1 MNVLVVAFD
10 VALFMVA
17 VVVLGLEAPYWGYRV
32 IQGIRVYSKFRGTRL
47 VTCPETHKPAVVEV
61 AARSMGMQAIL
72 DEPRL
77 RLSSC
82 SRWPMCRDCG
92 QDCLRQIEDRPSE
105 VRMSTAWR
113 AS

>member
-1 MNVLVVAFD
+1 MNVLVAAFD

-32 IQGIRVYSKFRGTRL
+32 VHGIRVYSKFRGTKL
-47 VTCPETHKPAVVEV
+47 VNCPESHKPAVVEV

-72 DEPRL
+72 GEPCLRL
-77 RLSSC
+77 RSC
-82 SRWPMCRDCG
+82 SRWPMCQNCG
-92 QDCLRQIEDRPSE
+92 QDCLRQIEDRPTE